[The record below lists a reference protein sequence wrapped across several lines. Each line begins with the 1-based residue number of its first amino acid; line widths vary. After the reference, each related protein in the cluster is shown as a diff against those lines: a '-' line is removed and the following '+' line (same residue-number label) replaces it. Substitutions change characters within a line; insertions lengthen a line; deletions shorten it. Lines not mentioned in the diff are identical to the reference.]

1 MLEILTMKSHTAF
14 KAFAFLSFAFI
25 SIVGLASCAGPLTV
39 TYTPVKKDRLKLKE
53 PVSIEVGALLDE
65 RAAAKDGS
73 ANPRRI
79 GTITVTVFDMDSGDL
94 VLSEDVPA
102 LVARA
107 LKQELKLAGYTVKEA
122 GDGAEAD
129 FVVTGAVKDF
139 RLDIGAR
146 DELAIA
152 TGIKFS
158 DKKSGTAAVWAGE
171 AREEGSRFAGVTGNS
186 RKSISDY
193 ISFTLSKALRAAL
206 AEAGPELIKAKSGT
220 ALSPGKGA
228 FTVSTSPEGA
238 KLYIN
243 GIYYGRTPA
252 NIGMDEGVY
261 ELIVKK
267 EGYKDYSERF
277 AIVEG
282 RPTVLEAALDKE

>member
-1 MLEILTMKSHTAF
+1 MKMRLT
-14 KAFAFLSFAFI
+14 FLSLVLI
-25 SIVGLASCAGPLTV
+25 SIMGLASCAGPLAV

-53 PVSIEVGALLDE
+53 PLSIEMGEISDE
-65 RAAAKDGS
+65 RAAAKGAS
-73 ANPRRI
+73 ANPRKI

-94 VLSEDVPA
+94 VLSEDVPV

-107 LKQELKLAGYTVKEA
+107 LGQELKSSGYTVKE
-122 GDGAEAD
+122 GEGTEAD
-129 FVVTGAVKDF
+129 FVVTGAVTDF

-146 DELAIA
+146 DEIAIA

-158 DKKSGTAAVWAGE
+158 DKKSGRAVWTGE
-171 AREEGSRFAGVTGNS
+171 AKEEGARFAGVTGNS
-186 RKSISDY
+186 RKGISDY

-206 AEAGPELIKAKSGT
+206 VEAGTELVKAKSGT
-220 ALSPGKGA
+220 GQRPGKGA
-228 FTVSTSPEGA
+228 FAVSSSPEGA

-243 GIYYGRTPA
+243 GVYYGLTPA
-252 NIGMDEGVY
+252 NIGLDEGVY
-261 ELIVKK
+261 ELTLKK

-282 RPTVLEAALDKE
+282 RPTVLEAIFEKQ